1 MNLNKAMLIGRL
13 TRDPEMRYTQSG
25 TAMTRFGL
33 ATNRYGTGPDGE
45 RKEFTDFHNVVAWDQ
60 GKRKLAEICAQYLKK
75 GSLVYVE
82 GRLQTRS
89 WEGQDGQ
96 KRTTTEINANDVQ
109 FLETRGSGGGG
120 AEAVSDDEFAG
131 APGAGAPIANH
142 ITLRLGRFVVLS
154 ALAATAPSRR
164 TATRAPAASSAP
176 RSAWCR
182 AR

>member
-1 MNLNKAMLIGRL
+1 MRRVAMNLNKAMLIGRL

-33 ATNRYGTGPDGE
+33 ATNRYGTGADGE
-45 RKEFTDFHNVVAWDQ
+45 RKEFTDFHNVIAWNQ
-60 GKRKLAEICAQYLKK
+60 GKRNLAEICAQYLKK

-109 FLETRGSGGGG
+109 FLESRGAAGGAGGGG
-120 AEAVSDDEFAG
+120 EMAQENEFA
-131 APGAGAPIANH
+131 PTEP
-142 ITLRLGRFVVLS
+142 
-154 ALAATAPSRR
+154 
-164 TATRAPAASSAP
+164 PA
-176 RSAWCR
+176 
-182 AR
+182 

>member
-25 TAMTRFGL
+25 TAMTRFGI

-45 RKEFTDFHNVVAWDQ
+45 RKEFTDFHNVVAWNQ
-60 GKRKLAEICAQYLKK
+60 GKRNLAEICAQYLKK

-96 KRTTTEINANDVQ
+96 KRTTTEINAQDVQ
-109 FLETRGSGGGG
+109 FLESRGSGGGG
-120 AEAVSDDEFAG
+120 GGAEAISDDEFAPT
-131 APGAGAPIANH
+131 PGAGAASP
-142 ITLRLGRFVVLS
+142 
-154 ALAATAPSRR
+154 
-164 TATRAPAASSAP
+164 APAAAAATHTEGQDIDP
-176 RSAWCR
+176 DDIPF
-182 AR
+182 

>member
-25 TAMTRFGL
+25 TAMTRFGM

-45 RKEFTDFHNVVAWDQ
+45 RKEFTDFHNVIAWNQ
-60 GKRKLAEICAQYLKK
+60 GKRNLAEICAQYLHK

-109 FLETRGSGGGG
+109 FLESRGAGGGGGGGAVADDEFQPTSGGAGSGGPAAVANGGGGAAASGGGG
-120 AEAVSDDEFAG
+120 GEEIDPDDIPF
-131 APGAGAPIANH
+131 
-142 ITLRLGRFVVLS
+142 
-154 ALAATAPSRR
+154 
-164 TATRAPAASSAP
+164 
-176 RSAWCR
+176 
-182 AR
+182 